1 MRQES
6 RLRRLR
12 RMTPAD
18 LLAYKNAHNP
28 IEGMSKVFSLRVA
41 YRVVVWKN
49 RALATLARER
59 KDLEA
64 IERRKFYIKNLFLK
78 TSKAII
84 IVYRWFR
91 SLVEQSKEKTIKS
104 AFELQWEAT
113 YMEEHKLKKYE
124 FDAANFSQKKA
135 TKMPQWMRVILRK
148 RPDDRTKSE
157 INQVHNM
164 LRGLSHYDRFTHK
177 VQVRLL
183 ICFSNSK

>member
-1 MRQES
+1 MFFAIVSSLRQES

-12 RMTPAD
+12 RMTPTD
-18 LLAYKNAHNP
+18 FLAYKNARNP
-28 IEGMSKVFSLRVA
+28 IEGMSKVFSLRIA

-49 RALATLARER
+49 KALATLARER

-64 IERRKFYIKNLFLK
+64 IERRKIYIKHLLLK

-84 IVYRWFR
+84 IVYRWYR

-104 AFELQWEAT
+104 SIELQWEAT
-113 YMEEHKLKKYE
+113 YMEKHKLKKYE
-124 FDAANFSQKKA
+124 FDMANFSQKKA
-135 TKMPQWMRVILRK
+135 AKMPQWMRVILRK

-177 VQVRLL
+177 VQVR
-183 ICFSNSK
+183 